1 MYENL
6 FRFFYVWSRKSSLDG
21 DPSLLAAVLFV
32 SALEFMN
39 IISICLVIE
48 SIWGARWP
56 ESKTGYVLLQGVV
69 LAANIAFLA
78 WGRRYRQILG
88 ANVEGGRSDYIA
100 PTYLVISV
108 ALFALGVYVLGAT
121 R

>member
-1 MYENL
+1 
-6 FRFFYVWSRKSSLDG
+6 
-21 DPSLLAAVLFV
+21 
-32 SALEFMN
+32 
-39 IISICLVIE
+39 VIE